1 MATVIRFS
9 GWLVMIVLVVAT
21 AAAEVTWMAERVI
34 THRAARAKAH
44 VPYTPG
50 KVINLPLTGFK

>member
-1 MATVIRFS
+1 
-9 GWLVMIVLVVAT
+9 MIVLVVAT
-21 AAAEVTWMAERVI
+21 AAAEVTWMAERVV

-50 KVINLPLTGFK
+50 KIINLPLTGLK